1 MASNHKMTPMMKQYF
16 EIKEKHQDALLL
28 YRMGDFYET
37 FNDDAK
43 TVSKVLGIALT
54 KRGGEDATPLAGFPY
69 HALDAHLPKL
79 LAAGY
84 KVARCE
90 QIEDP
95 KTAKGVV
102 KRDVVEVNTPGSTL
116 SEKVLDHK
124 SNNYIISID
133 YENNSFGLAIADVST
148 GELLAFECNEETFYE
163 QILNYNPKEI
173 LTAKSH
179 KELIETKLRSS
190 YSGLISSEEN
200 WFYDQNFTYDLLI
213 NHFKTHSLKGFG
225 LEDKKLAI
233 SSCGA
238 LLNYLKSN
246 YKNDLTHFHNIQ
258 SVEINN
264 VMSLDQSTRRNLEIL
279 QTIHDSKKNA
289 TLISILDQTNT
300 PMGARLLRKW
310 ISQPLVKLKQ
320 IEERHALVEELVQNE
335 VFRDEL
341 KVILSEIGDLERIL
355 GRIATGRCSPKDL
368 LFLKNGLNQIQP
380 ITNSIKEFANKNWI
394 KISKQFHKIEHTI
407 ELIDKSINEN
417 APHLITEGNIIKEG
431 YHEELDE
438 LKKLS
443 SEGKNF
449 IVELQKSER
458 EKTGIPSLKVNFNKV
473 FGYYIEITNTH
484 KDKVPDNYIRKQ
496 TLVNSERY
504 ITDELKKYEEK
515 VLGAEEKINEI
526 EHHLFHEIRLSVAK
540 DTSIIQD
547 NSRIIAYIDGIV
559 SFAIASKENSYVKP
573 KMHEGTELNYKNGR
587 HPVVEKN
594 LDPGTVF
601 TVNNCHIDT
610 DKDQIMVITGPN
622 MAGKSTFLRQTGLI
636 VLMAQIGCF
645 VPADEAKIGV
655 VDRIFTRVGASDNL
669 ASGESTFLVE
679 MNEAANILNNTTESS
694 LILFDELGRGTSTF
708 DGLSIAWS
716 VLEYL
721 HINKE
726 KAAKTLFATHYHE
739 LTELE
744 LLFPR
749 IKNYNVAVE
758 EIDDKVIF
766 LRKIIPGGTDNS
778 YGIQVAKMAGLP
790 KQVIER
796 AKEILSN
803 LEENE
808 LNPNTQKPNIAK
820 RQRGRDVDQNQTSL
834 FASFSKAEP
843 SAVEEKLKDVHIE
856 NLTPLEALNK
866 LNELKKLIKT

>member
-1 MASNHKMTPMMKQYF
+1 MASTHKMTPMMKQYF
-16 EIKEKHQDALLL
+16 EMKEKHSDAILL

-37 FNDDAK
+37 FNEDAK

-69 HALDAHLPKL
+69 HSLDTHLPKL
-79 LAAGY
+79 LSAGY

-116 SEKVLDHK
+116 SEKVLDHR

-133 YENNSFGLAIADVST
+133 YENNLFGLAIADVST
-148 GELLAFECNEETFYE
+148 GELIAFESGPEQLKE
-163 QILNYNPKEI
+163 QILNYNVREV
-173 LTAKSH
+173 LTAKSNR
-179 KELIETKLRSS
+179 EQIEAILKNS
-190 YSGLISSEEN
+190 YSGLISSEDN
-200 WFYDQNFTYDLLI
+200 WFYDQTFTYDLLI

-225 LEDKKLAI
+225 LEEKKLAI
-233 SSCGA
+233 TACGA

-246 YKNDLTHFHNIQ
+246 YKNDLSHFHSIQ
-258 SVEINN
+258 SIDIDN
-264 VMSLDQSTRRNLEIL
+264 VMNLDQSTRRNLEIL
-279 QTIHDSKKNA
+279 QTIHDNRKNA
-289 TLISILDQTNT
+289 TLISILDKTNT

-310 ISQPLVKLKQ
+310 ISQPLINLIQ
-320 IEERHALVEELVQNE
+320 IQKRHNLVEELVNNE
-335 VFRDEL
+335 DFSDNLR
-341 KVILSEIGDLERIL
+341 KILSEIGDLERIL
-355 GRIATGRCSPKDL
+355 GRVATGRSSPKDL
-368 LFLKNGLNQIQP
+368 LFLKNGLCQIKP
-380 ITNSIKEFANKNWI
+380 ITECIYNIGNKNWI
-394 KISKQFHKIEHTI
+394 SIAEQFHKIDHTI
-407 ELIDKSINEN
+407 QLIEDSISEQ
-417 APHLITEGNIIKEG
+417 APHLITEGNIIKQG
-431 YHEELDE
+431 YHAELDE
-438 LKKLS
+438 LKNLS

-449 IVELQKSER
+449 IIELQKTER
-458 EKTGIPSLKVNFNKV
+458 DKTGISSLKVNFNKV

-484 KDKVPDNYIRKQ
+484 KDKVPESYIRKQ

-526 EHHLFHEIRLSVAK
+526 EYRLFHEIRERVAK
-540 DTSIIQD
+540 DTSIIQE
-547 NSRIIAYIDGIV
+547 NSKVIAYIDCLV
-559 SFAIASKENSYVKP
+559 SLAIASKENSYNKP
-573 KMHEGTELNYKNGR
+573 LMYEGTELFYKNGR

-601 TVNNCHIDT
+601 TVNSCQIDT
-610 DKDQIMVITGPN
+610 EKDQIMIITGPN

-679 MNEAANILNNTTESS
+679 MNEAANILNNTTENS

-744 LLFPR
+744 MLFPR
-749 IKNYNVAVE
+749 IKNFNVAVE
-758 EIDDKVIF
+758 ELDDKVIF

-796 AKEILSN
+796 AKEILEN
-803 LEENE
+803 LEANE

-820 RQRGRDVDQNQTSL
+820 RHRGRDVDQNQTSL
-834 FASFSKAEP
+834 FGSFSKNEP
-843 SAVEEKLKDVHIE
+843 SEVEEKLKNVHIE

-866 LNELKKLIKT
+866 LNELKKLIKS